1 MISPLQRLALSTA
14 RPSLPAFRQTRT
26 FAIRSSLHQN
36 VTPPPPPPL
45 SPPHAAA
52 EPVTPVTPQTPVESP
67 EMVRKRLPPR
77 KPLVIRPTGPELT
90 WLDYVQR
97 GIVWTCVA
105 LTVSLAGP
113 RPVDFADEWIGQVY
127 GVVLIIHG
135 FTVRAM
141 KRKAVSRS
149 SSVRGKIA
157 DAIVNLG
164 GA

>member
-14 RPSLPAFRQTRT
+14 RPSLPVFRQTRT

-36 VTPPPPPPL
+36 VTSPPPPPL

-52 EPVTPVTPQTPVESP
+52 EPVTPATPVTPKTPVESP

-105 LTVSLAGP
+105 LTVSFAGP
-113 RPVDFADEWIGQVY
+113 RSVWALLMVVMIGIRSCVDNTWVHGPCDE
-127 GVVLIIHG
+127 
-135 FTVRAM
+135 AE
-141 KRKAVSRS
+141 S
-149 SSVRGKIA
+149 
-157 DAIVNLG
+157 G
-164 GA
+164 G